1 MQNARNNFML
11 LIFMFIF
18 ICQLFK
24 KKKII
29 RNSSLPSSSSILHI
43 FMFMFICRLSKKKK
57 KKKIVRNS
65 SLVSSSTLEKQYGAF
80 YLQKT
85 RARYARL
92 PYYKELEFTKL
103 EYHIFFFI
111 AQILGQQCHGG
122 MKIGTRVLFRTRV

>member
-24 KKKII
+24 KKII
-29 RNSSLPSSSSILHI
+29 RNSSLPSLSSILHI
-43 FMFMFICRLSKKKK
+43 FMFMFICRLSK

-65 SLVSSSTLEKQYGAF
+65 SLVSSSTLEKQYRAF

-85 RARYARL
+85 QARYARL

-103 EYHIFFFI
+103 EYHIIFFI
-111 AQILGQQCHGG
+111 AQILGQQRHGG
-122 MKIGTRVLFRTRV
+122 MKLGTRVLFRTRF

>member
-57 KKKIVRNS
+57 KNCKELELGELEYLRKTIRSILFTKNSSSVCSTSILQGTRVYQARVPHFFFYCTNSRSAVSWWNENRNS
-65 SLVSSSTLEKQYGAF
+65 STV
-80 YLQKT
+80 
-85 RARYARL
+85 
-92 PYYKELEFTKL
+92 
-103 EYHIFFFI
+103 
-111 AQILGQQCHGG
+111 
-122 MKIGTRVLFRTRV
+122 